1 MFLYQNNLFRQGINE
16 MKEENKEK
24 ILLKI
29 FKEIDKT
36 YNANSLS
43 KELDLTSRGILKILK
58 SLKKENL
65 LISKKMGKSTFY
77 KINLQDLYARK
88 TLEALLVKEANK
100 QTGRWVEEFKPI
112 LQESEAVIIF
122 GSIIRNPE
130 KANDIDILLIIKKDQ
145 YKKVSS
151 LINEKNKVL
160 TKKIHGIIMTLE
172 DLKENIKNNPAIK
185 DSIKTGY
192 VLHGHEKIVEV
203 IKDVSSF

>member
-1 MFLYQNNLFRQGINE
+1 

-100 QTGRWVEEFKPI
+100 RTGRWIEEFKLFFP
-112 LQESEAVIIF
+112 ESEAVIIF

>member
-1 MFLYQNNLFRQGINE
+1 

-100 QTGRWVEEFKPI
+100 RTGRWVEEFKPI

-160 TKKIHGIIMTLE
+160 LKKIHSIPQTMKDIRE
-172 DLKENIKNNPAIK
+172 NLKKNEAIK
-185 DSIKTGY
+185 DAIRTGY
-192 VLHGHEKIVEV
+192 VLHGFDKLVGV
-203 IKDVSSF
+203 IKDVTSF

>member
-1 MFLYQNNLFRQGINE
+1 

>member
-1 MFLYQNNLFRQGINE
+1 

-100 QTGRWVEEFKPI
+100 RTGRWIEEFKLFFP
-112 LQESEAVIIF
+112 ESEAVIIF
-122 GSIIRNPE
+122 GSIIKNPE
-130 KANDIDILLIIKKDQ
+130 KANDLDILLIIKKDQ

-192 VLHGHEKIVEV
+192 VLQTGVFRI
-203 IKDVSSF
+203 FFGMQLN

>member
-1 MFLYQNNLFRQGINE
+1 

-100 QTGRWVEEFKPI
+100 RTGRWIEEFKLFFP
-112 LQESEAVIIF
+112 ESEAVIIF
-122 GSIIRNPE
+122 GSIIKNPE
-130 KANDIDILLIIKKDQ
+130 KANDLDILLIIKKDQ